1 VKNDNPTQYFSKKR
15 IDLNQPKNMLLNVY
29 V

>member
-15 IDLNQPKNMLLNVY
+15 IDLN
-29 V
+29 